1 MPILTP
7 SELANLRQ
15 DLRSLLPDLC
25 DVTRTTET
33 DDAGGGQT
41 VSESVIDTDV
51 PIMAVATRGRV
62 QAGLTY
68 QLLYNRAFEEADYQ
82 LTFPQDVD
90 ILLGDIVVVTTTSPQ
105 LRIRITAL
113 VVAESIEVV
122 KQAGGRLL
130 RED

>member
-7 SELANLRQ
+7 GEMAILRE
-15 DLRSLLPDLC
+15 DLRGLLPDLC
-25 DVTRTTET
+25 DVIRTTET

-41 VSESVIDTDV
+41 VSESTVDTDV

-105 LRIRITAL
+105 LRIRVTAL